1 MKINSFS
8 KIIPQYNIRTFDTRP
23 KLQNKSE
30 NKISA
35 PVLNPSYIV
44 PFMGD
49 NYSYKRISRLEPNF
63 SPLYCDYS
71 NPAEFSKAFAEKID
85 SQMLSVD
92 EKDIQNLVT
101 RIKVKTGADE
111 GLIREF
117 LYRLTEFS
125 SYDTIDVFQDIVQ
138 EYSTICFG
146 ILTKEG
152 STESDYSLNSA
163 LNYLSVNK
171 RMVSIDSLSS
181 KRIIVLDD
189 MFLKQLEE
197 SKNEDGEFYN
207 DFMSGLESDNFII
220 LNLEGWDVQCLDKNY
235 RCANF
240 LCGTG
245 YLEDMTIDC
254 LKRFKNGEDI
264 NKILYGNFE
273 ERLKN
278 ITGKDIEVIKIKNRK
293 IAGKKQNKDI
303 LQNIKKP
310 SLTPMEIQVAIRNHI
325 RHVSKRSIK
334 EELNNIAHLSSFCK
348 YLDSSSIAYSS
359 DSLGEELVNM
369 KKQID
374 KKFGTDHKYMVL
386 ANDKSFDYITS
397 IYAKINNIDP
407 KDIATLGYIGE
418 NRIKDDTTYI
428 ALDDITA
435 SGDTIC
441 HYLSDAQILES
452 DRNIKLIF
460 ATVLASESSIDRI
473 RDSIFQF
480 RLIYTK
486 KLKNLLANFNDDE
499 LLKQKDKIF
508 ISKRVGTGWRQSDLS
523 CVFPHIIPD
532 NTTKLSGRIFEKLL
546 IKSTGNSNKSALS
559 KYL

>member
-71 NPAEFSKAFAEKID
+71 NPVEFSNAFAEKID

-92 EKDIQNLVT
+92 EKDIENLVM
-101 RIKVKTGADE
+101 RIKIKTGADE

-125 SYDTIDVFQDIVQ
+125 SYDTINIFQDIAQ
-138 EYSTICFG
+138 KYSTNTFG
-146 ILTKEG
+146 ITMEK
-152 STESDYSLNSA
+152 SSAESDYSLNTA
-163 LNYLSVNK
+163 LNYLSLNK
-171 RMVSIDSLSS
+171 RMIDIENPTSR
-181 KRIIVLDD
+181 RIIVLDD
-189 MFLKQLEE
+189 IFLKQLEE
-197 SKNEDGEFYN
+197 SKKGDRKFYDN
-207 DFMSGLESDNFII
+207 FMSDLESGNLVI
-220 LNLEGWDVQCLDKNY
+220 LNLEGWDIECADKNY
-235 RCANF
+235 RSANF
-240 LCGTG
+240 LCGVG
-245 YLEDMTIDC
+245 YLEDMTTDC

-278 ITGKDIEVIKIKNRK
+278 ITGKDIEVIKIKNRN
-293 IAGKKQNKDI
+293 IQGKKQYKDI

-310 SLTPMEIQVAIRNHI
+310 SLTPLEIQAAIRNHI
-325 RHVSKRSIK
+325 RLISKKSMK
-334 EELNNIAHLSSFCK
+334 EELNNIAHLESFCK
-348 YLDSSSIAYSS
+348 YLDSSTVIYSS
-359 DSLGEELVNM
+359 DSLGEELANL

-374 KKFGTDHKYMVL
+374 KKYGNNHKYMVL
-386 ANDKSFDYITS
+386 ANNKSFGYMTA

-407 KDIATLGYIGE
+407 NDIATLGYIGK
-418 NRIKDDTTYI
+418 NRIKDNTAYI

-435 SGDTIC
+435 SGDTIYR
-441 HYLSDAQILES
+441 YLIDSQILKIEQ
-452 DRNIKLIF
+452 NIDLIF
-460 ATVLASESSIDRI
+460 ATVLASENSINRI
-473 RDSIFQF
+473 NESMN
-480 RLIYTK
+480 RLRIIYAK
-486 KLKNLLANFNDDE
+486 KLKNLLVKLDDDE
-499 LLKQKDKIF
+499 LLKQKDKKF

-523 CVFPHIIPD
+523 CIFPHIVPD
-532 NTTKLSGRIFEKLL
+532 NTTKLSGRLFRKLL
-546 IKSTGNSNKSALS
+546 IKNTHKSNKS
-559 KYL
+559 

>member
-71 NPAEFSKAFAEKID
+71 NPVEFSNAFAEKID

-92 EKDIQNLVT
+92 EKDIENLVM
-101 RIKVKTGADE
+101 RIKIKTGADE

-125 SYDTIDVFQDIVQ
+125 SYDTINIFQDIAQ
-138 EYSTICFG
+138 KYSTNTFG
-146 ILTKEG
+146 ITMEKG
-152 STESDYSLNSA
+152 SAESDYSLNTA
-163 LNYLSVNK
+163 LNYLSLNK
-171 RMVSIDSLSS
+171 RMIDIENPTSR
-181 KRIIVLDD
+181 RIVVLDD
-189 MFLKQLEE
+189 IFLKQLEE
-197 SKNEDGEFYN
+197 SKKGDRKFYDN
-207 DFMSGLESDNFII
+207 FMSHLESGNLVI
-220 LNLEGWDVQCLDKNY
+220 LNLEGWDVECADKNY
-235 RCANF
+235 RSANF
-240 LCGTG
+240 LCGVG
-245 YLEDMTIDC
+245 YLEDMTTDC

-278 ITGKDIEVIKIKNRK
+278 ITGKDVKVIKIKNRN
-293 IAGKKQNKDI
+293 IQGKKQYKDI

-310 SLTPMEIQVAIRNHI
+310 SLTPLEIQTAIRNHI
-325 RHVSKRSIK
+325 RLISKKSMK
-334 EELNNIAHLSSFCK
+334 EELNNIAHLESFCK
-348 YLDSSSIAYSS
+348 YLDSSTVIYSS
-359 DSLGEELVNM
+359 DSLGEELANL

-374 KKFGTDHKYMVL
+374 KKYGNNHKYMVL
-386 ANDKSFDYITS
+386 ANNKSFGYMTA

-407 KDIATLGYIGE
+407 KDIATLGYIDK

-435 SGDTIC
+435 SGDTIYR
-441 HYLSDAQILES
+441 YLIDSQILKIEQ
-452 DRNIKLIF
+452 NIDLIF
-460 ATVLASESSIDRI
+460 ATVLASENSINRI
-473 RDSIFQF
+473 NESMYQPRI
-480 RLIYTK
+480 IYAK
-486 KLKNLLANFNDDE
+486 KLKNLLANLNDDE
-499 LLKQKDKIF
+499 LLKQKDKNF

-532 NTTKLSGRIFEKLL
+532 NTTKLSGRLFRKLL
-546 IKSTGNSNKSALS
+546 IKNTHKSNKS
-559 KYL
+559 

>member
-71 NPAEFSKAFAEKID
+71 NPVEFSNAFAEKID

-92 EKDIQNLVT
+92 EKDIENLVM
-101 RIKVKTGADE
+101 RIKIKTGADE

-125 SYDTIDVFQDIVQ
+125 SYDTINIFQDIAQ
-138 EYSTICFG
+138 KYSTNTFG
-146 ILTKEG
+146 ITMEKG
-152 STESDYSLNSA
+152 STENDYSLNSA
-163 LNYLSVNK
+163 LNYLSSNK
-171 RMVSIDSLSS
+171 QMIDIENPTSR
-181 KRIIVLDD
+181 RIIVLDD
-189 MFLKQLEE
+189 IFLKQLEE
-197 SKNEDGEFYN
+197 SKKGDRKFYDN
-207 DFMSGLESDNFII
+207 FMSDLESGNLVI
-220 LNLEGWDVQCLDKNY
+220 LNLEGWDVECADKNY
-235 RCANF
+235 RSANF
-240 LCGTG
+240 FCGTG

-278 ITGKDIEVIKIKNRK
+278 ITGKDVKVIKIKNRN
-293 IAGKKQNKDI
+293 IQGKKQYKDI
-303 LQNIKKP
+303 LQNIKRP
-310 SLTPMEIQVAIRNHI
+310 SLTPLEIQTAIRNHI
-325 RHVSKRSIK
+325 RIISKKSMK
-334 EELNNIAHLSSFCK
+334 EELNNIAHLESFCK
-348 YLDSSSIAYSS
+348 YLDSSTVIYSS
-359 DSLGEELVNM
+359 DSLGEELANL

-374 KKFGTDHKYMVL
+374 KKYGNNHKYMVL
-386 ANDKSFDYITS
+386 ANNKSFGYMTA

-407 KDIATLGYIGE
+407 KDIATLGYIGK

-435 SGDTIC
+435 SGDTI
-441 HYLSDAQILES
+441 YRYIIDSQILKIEQ
-452 DRNIKLIF
+452 NIDLIF
-460 ATVLASESSIDRI
+460 ATILASENSINRI
-473 RDSIFQF
+473 KKSMYQPRI
-480 RLIYTK
+480 IYAK
-486 KLKNLLANFNDDE
+486 KLKNLLANLNDDE

-523 CVFPHIIPD
+523 CIFPHIIPD
-532 NTTKLSGRIFEKLL
+532 NTTKLSGRLFRKLL
-546 IKSTGNSNKSALS
+546 IKNTHKSNKS
-559 KYL
+559 